1 MMLSELCFVGTVS
14 AHAGEVTKNN
24 ITIPV
29 HLFKD
34 VLKDAW
40 KNCKTFA
47 KYQKKA
53 IFSKMP
59 DVCNAAYIAAME
71 AATLEEFNTKMF
83 ENVDGVLAL
92 ITPENFHDVH
102 IAFIQRPKVNLK

>member
-1 MMLSELCFVGTVS
+1 MLMLSELCFVGTVS

-29 HLFKD
+29 HLFKG

-40 KNCKTFA
+40 KASKTLA
-47 KYQKKA
+47 KNQKKA

-59 DVCNAAYIAAME
+59 EVCDAAYIAAME
-71 AATLEEFNTKMF
+71 AATL
-83 ENVDGVLAL
+83 
-92 ITPENFHDVH
+92 
-102 IAFIQRPKVNLK
+102 

>member
-1 MMLSELCFVGTVS
+1 MLMLSELCFVGTVS

-29 HLFKD
+29 HLFKG
-34 VLKDAW
+34 VVKDGW

-47 KYQKKA
+47 KHQKKA

-59 DVCNAAYIAAME
+59 EVCNAAYIAAME
-71 AATLEEFNTKMF
+71 AATL
-83 ENVDGVLAL
+83 
-92 ITPENFHDVH
+92 
-102 IAFIQRPKVNLK
+102 

>member
-1 MMLSELCFVGTVS
+1 MLMLSELCFVGTVS

-29 HLFKD
+29 HLFKG
-34 VLKDAW
+34 VVKDGW

-47 KYQKKA
+47 KHQKKA

-59 DVCNAAYIAAME
+59 
-71 AATLEEFNTKMF
+71 
-83 ENVDGVLAL
+83 
-92 ITPENFHDVH
+92 
-102 IAFIQRPKVNLK
+102 